1 VIDSITQAEQRIR
14 PWIVETPLV
23 AAPIGLFLKLEH
35 LQHTGSFKA
44 RGAFNKLLTLP
55 EEVRARGVIA
65 ASTGN
70 HGAAVAYAAG
80 KLGVTTRIVVPE
92 GADPGKL
99 AAIRALGGRLETH
112 GDDSALAER
121 FARAEAERLG
131 IAYVSPYNDLDVVAG
146 QGTLGLELLRRLP
159 RIDAVFIALGGG
171 GLLAG
176 VAAALKAARP
186 GVKVIACSPE
196 NSAVMI
202 HSIRAG
208 RILELESKPTLS
220 DGTAGGVEPG
230 AITFDLVRALAD
242 DYELL
247 PEEEIRET
255 MLRILERHGYR
266 VEGAAAVA
274 VAGYLRQR
282 DRWQGAAAVAILCG
296 GNVNPALFGAT
307 VRSGA
312 RSLLPDSR

>member
-1 VIDSITQAEQRIR
+1 MIASIEQAERRIR
-14 PWIVETPLV
+14 PWILETPLQPT
-23 AAPIGLFLKLEH
+23 PIGLSLKLEH
-35 LQHTGSFKA
+35 FQHTGSFKA

-55 EEVRARGVIA
+55 DRERSRGVIA

-70 HGAAVAYAAG
+70 HGAAVSYAAA
-80 KLGVTTRIVVPE
+80 KLGVSARIVVPE

-99 AAIRALGGRLETH
+99 AAISALGGRLETH
-112 GDDSALAER
+112 GNDSAVAEQ

-131 IAYVSPYNDLDVVAG
+131 IAYISPYNDRDVVAG
-146 QGTLGLELLRRLP
+146 QGTLGLELLRQLP

-176 VAAALKAARP
+176 VAAVLKVARP

-230 AITFDLVRALAD
+230 AITFELVRDLAD
-242 DYELL
+242 DYLL
-247 PEEEIRET
+247 ISEAEIRTT
-255 MLRILERHGYR
+255 MLRINERHGHR

-274 VAGYLRQR
+274 VAGYLSQA
-282 DRWQGAAAVAILCG
+282 DHWQGAAAVAILCG
-296 GNVNPALFGAT
+296 GNVDPALFGTT

-312 RSLLPDSR
+312 RSLLQDSR